1 MGCLLLFGRVM
12 NVVSKRYVQ
21 SMLLKNPLSIGLF
34 DLLKKCLD
42 VIPIALD
49 M

>member
-12 NVVSKRYVQ
+12 NVVTKRYVQ
-21 SMLLKNPLSIGLF
+21 SMFLKNSLSIGLF

>member
-1 MGCLLLFGRVM
+1 MGRLLLFGWVM
-12 NVVSKRYVQ
+12 NVVTKRYVQ
-21 SMLLKNPLSIGLF
+21 SMHLKNSLSIGLF

>member
-1 MGCLLLFGRVM
+1 MGRLLLFGRVM
-12 NVVSKRYVQ
+12 NVVTKRYVQ
-21 SMLLKNPLSIGLF
+21 SMHLKNSLSIGLF

>member
-1 MGCLLLFGRVM
+1 MGGLLLFGLVM
-12 NVVSKRYVQ
+12 SVVTKRYVQ
-21 SMLLKNPLSIGLF
+21 SMLLKNSLSICLF